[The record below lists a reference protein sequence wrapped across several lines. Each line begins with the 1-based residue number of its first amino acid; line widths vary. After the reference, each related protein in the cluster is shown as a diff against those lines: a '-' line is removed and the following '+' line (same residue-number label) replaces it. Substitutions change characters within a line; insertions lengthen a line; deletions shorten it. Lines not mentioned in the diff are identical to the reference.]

1 MTDPSDSVIEP
12 DLRDRLE
19 TAPAELQSVSVWFTE
34 LPADEVLARSGLAV
48 TGINPAMGMVDAA
61 TAYALAERPDVVR
74 IVLQPEPQL
83 T

>member
-1 MTDPSDSVIEP
+1 VTNASDSVIEP
-12 DLRDRLE
+12 DLRERL
-19 TAPAELQSVSVWFTE
+19 TNAPSDLQSVSVWFTE
-34 LPADEVLARSGLAV
+34 LPADEVLAGSGLAI

>member
-1 MTDPSDSVIEP
+1 MTESEPVIEP
-12 DLRDRLE
+12 DLRQRLAS
-19 TAPAELQSVSVWFTE
+19 APADLQSVSVWFTE
-34 LPADEVLARSGLAV
+34 LPADEVLAGSGLAA